1 MKKTFLLGT
10 ENILSYILEVDFNL
24 SKKFKAQSKYF
35 RKSGSHP
42 RGLKLKCIASI
53 SSVYWKS
60 NEKSAESSKH
70 RRTAS
75 HMYIAKDDGSSIGY
89 LGDSVSGN
97 VVIRCYD
104 IGSNSNLN

>member
-1 MKKTFLLGT
+1 M
-10 ENILSYILEVDFNL
+10 
-24 SKKFKAQSKYF
+24 
-35 RKSGSHP
+35 
-42 RGLKLKCIASI
+42 
-53 SSVYWKS
+53 YWKS

-97 VVIRCYD
+97 IVKCGYGI
-104 IGSNSNLN
+104 

>member
-1 MKKTFLLGT
+1 MTLIYQKYLK
-10 ENILSYILEVDFNL
+10 V
-24 SKKFKAQSKYF
+24 QSKYF

-97 VVIRCYD
+97 VAQRCYG
-104 IGSNSNLN
+104 IENSSKLNHTNSNVFTTI

>member
-1 MKKTFLLGT
+1 M
-10 ENILSYILEVDFNL
+10 
-24 SKKFKAQSKYF
+24 
-35 RKSGSHP
+35 
-42 RGLKLKCIASI
+42 
-53 SSVYWKS
+53 YWKS

-97 VVIRCYD
+97 IVKYGYGIE
-104 IGSNSNLN
+104 NSSI